1 MALQYIVTS
10 YRIIQRYGRDDVWN
24 EIQLFD
30 KANNHVGS
38 LYFVGG
44 HGEIP
49 AATNVPFVKVWYPI
63 ARYADT
69 NRLLRDH
76 TPLSLI
82 YKDPGHAFL
91 ASLHQTD
98 MHNEAV
104 NDDVIDMLDDVLG
117 TG

>member
-63 ARYADT
+63 SRYADT
-69 NRLLRDH
+69 NSLLRHH
-76 TPLSLI
+76 TPLRLI

-98 MHNEAV
+98 MHDEAV
-104 NDDVIDMLDDVLG
+104 NDDVIDMLDDALG